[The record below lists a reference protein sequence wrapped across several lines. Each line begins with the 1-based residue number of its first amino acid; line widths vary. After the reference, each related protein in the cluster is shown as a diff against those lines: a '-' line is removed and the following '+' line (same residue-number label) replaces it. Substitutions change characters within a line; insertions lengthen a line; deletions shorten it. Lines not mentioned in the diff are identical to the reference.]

1 MRCTL
6 PAVGRRIT
14 GGVKLIRGRWH
25 ARVVLHREPRDAT
38 GRYRQHVAPLPL
50 ATSKAHALRL
60 ALLLQADYTEGRW
73 SPARAEPTTEQLAA
87 FTVAA
92 WVDRWLSRQ
101 DYSEAARDRARV
113 EAWLPRC
120 RFGALAL
127 SAVTPRDA
135 AALVAE
141 LRALPSPKTGGAPAP
156 RTVRNVVD
164 PIARAIRGA
173 VFEGLITADPFAA
186 LPTAA
191 RPQSVDARPERRR
204 SMRLGR
210 ADLEVLL
217 TEPGIEPRWSI
228 LWHVLA
234 LTGARLGEAIG
245 LRWRD
250 VQADVPLSRVVLAS
264 QIHHRTRAV
273 TPTKT
278 GAVREVPLHPTLAA
292 ELARWREGWATEYG
306 RAPLPGDLIV
316 PTHGTTG
323 RPGRPA
329 RVAGAGSPL
338 DQQQVHRA
346 LQRDLLACGID
357 AHRVHD
363 LRHTFVSLCADAGM
377 SADVVTRWTH
387 AAGGVSA
394 RALYLVPS
402 WDRQCA
408 EMQRLAL
415 GPGRRA
421 RAQTG

>member
-1 MRCTL
+1 
-6 PAVGRRIT
+6 VGRRIT
-14 GGVKLIRGRWH
+14 GGIKLIRGKWH
-25 ARVVLHREPRDAT
+25 ARVVLHREPRDAS
-38 GRYRQHVAPLPL
+38 GRYRQHVTPLPAATTEANAEAL
-50 ATSKAHALRL
+50 AR
-60 ALLLQADYTEGRW
+60 LLQHDYDTGHW
-73 SPARAEPTTEQLAA
+73 SPARVEPTTEQLAA
-87 FTVAA
+87 YTVSA
-92 WVDRWLSRQ
+92 WVDRWLSQ
-101 DYSEAARDRARV
+101 QTYSEVAHDRARV
-113 EAWLPRC
+113 ALWLPRC

-127 SAVTPRDA
+127 SSVTPRDA

-141 LRALPSPKTGGAPAP
+141 LRALPSPKLHRAPAP

-173 VFEGLITADPFAA
+173 VFEGLLASDPFAS

-191 RPQSVDARPERRR
+191 RPQSVDAHPERRR
-204 SMRLGR
+204 SMRLSR
-210 ADLEVLL
+210 ADLEILL
-217 TEPGIEPRWSI
+217 TEPGVEARWSV
-228 LWHVLA
+228 LWHLLA

-245 LRWRD
+245 LRWCD
-250 VQADVPLSRVVLAS
+250 VQADTPLARVVLAS
-264 QIHHRTRAV
+264 QIHHQTREV
-273 TPTKT
+273 RPTKT
-278 GAVREVPLHPTLAA
+278 GAVREVPLHPALAS
-292 ELARWREGWATEYG
+292 ELARWREGWVGEYG

-323 RPGRPA
+323 RPGRPS
-329 RVAGAGSPL
+329 RVTGPGSPL
-338 DQQQVHRA
+338 DHQAVHRA

-377 SADVVTRWTH
+377 APDVVTRWTH

-402 WDRQCA
+402 WERQCT
-408 EMQRLAL
+408 EMVRLTL